1 MIYDRLDNLEQYT
14 GLFENLDTCIEWIL
28 SHDMDEV
35 PFGRTDILGDEIY
48 VNVTECDAVMD
59 SAVDFETHSKYMD
72 LQMVLEGSQLFQ
84 VALEDLEET
93 RPYNEEDDYAL
104 YKGTPSI
111 AGVLDE
117 ERFAIFM
124 TEEAHKGNIKAAQ
137 CPKSVKAVFKIA
149 R

>member
-28 SHDMDEV
+28 THDMDEV
-35 PFGRTDILGDEIY
+35 PFGRTEIQGEDIY
-48 VNVTECDAVMD
+48 VNVMECDAIQD
-59 SAVDFETHSKYMD
+59 TDADFETHSRYMD

-84 VALEDLEET
+84 VALEDIEET
-93 RPYNEEDDYAL
+93 KEYDEADDYAL
-104 YKGTPSI
+104 YKGTPSV

-124 TEEAHKGNIKAAQ
+124 VEEAHKSNIKAAE

>member
-1 MIYDRLDNLEQYT
+1 MIYDRLDNLDQYT

-28 SHDMDEV
+28 SHNMDEV
-35 PFGRTDILGDEIY
+35 PFGRTEIQGEDIY
-48 VNVTECDAVMD
+48 VNVMECDAIRD
-59 SAVDFETHSKYMD
+59 TDADFETHSRYMD

-84 VALEDLEET
+84 VALEDIEET
-93 RPYNEEDDYAL
+93 KEYDEAEDYAL
-104 YKGTPSI
+104 YKGTPSV

-124 TEEAHKGNIKAAQ
+124 VEEAHKSNIKAAE